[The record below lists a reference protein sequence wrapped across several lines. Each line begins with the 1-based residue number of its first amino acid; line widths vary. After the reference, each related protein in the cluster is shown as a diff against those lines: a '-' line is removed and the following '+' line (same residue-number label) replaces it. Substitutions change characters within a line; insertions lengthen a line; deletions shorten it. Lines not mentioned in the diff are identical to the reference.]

1 MEESCLV
8 DVDEKDGVV
17 DLDQIWRDE
26 YFKVRI
32 RISSI
37 VYNERENVYYQYIK
51 QRKLSVEKRRVSLR
65 YSH

>member
-32 RISSI
+32 DF
-37 VYNERENVYYQYIK
+37 VFQVMYI
-51 QRKLSVEKRRVSLR
+51 
-65 YSH
+65 